1 MEKTQNYIK
10 WVQLKLYSVI
20 SVLLKKNFFYNL
32 IFNVPCFPFY

>member
-20 SVLLKKNFFYNL
+20 SVLLKKFFYNL